1 MQVYMDEQF
10 YHSLQ
15 FKYEYEKNKKSKNS
29 YAAIMKSQE
38 PNYYYASCDVL
49 IENLRDPENEH

>member
-1 MQVYMDEQF
+1 MDEQF

-15 FKYEYEKNKKSKNS
+15 FKYEYEKNKKPKNL
-29 YAAIMKSQE
+29 YKAIMKSHQ

-49 IENLRDPENEH
+49 IENLRWHDKEP